1 MYVGNGWFRQPITRI
16 YIKFE
21 LNILMYTCY
30 RWLLLRPTLSAIP
43 MFLTSDYYLTTH
55 VLHKLWMKL
64 FILTLFLYQFMYHT
78 IIMSAVRDI
87 THENWSILFPI
98 HRIKYLL
105 YLFVLFICGVNN
117 KANTNNKLISIG
129 NNRCK
134 YIN

>member
-1 MYVGNGWFRQPITRI
+1 
-16 YIKFE
+16 
-21 LNILMYTCY
+21 
-30 RWLLLRPTLSAIP
+30 
-43 MFLTSDYYLTTH
+43 
-55 VLHKLWMKL
+55 MKL
-64 FILTLFLYQFMYHT
+64 FILTLFLYRFMYYT

-117 KANTNNKLISIG
+117 KANTNNKLISID